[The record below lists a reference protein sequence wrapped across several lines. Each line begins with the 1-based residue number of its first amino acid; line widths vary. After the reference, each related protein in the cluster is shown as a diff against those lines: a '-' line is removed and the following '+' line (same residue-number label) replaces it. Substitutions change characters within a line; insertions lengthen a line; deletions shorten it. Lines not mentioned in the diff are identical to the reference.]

1 MTKFIG
7 RKLSVGRGKETSRGV
22 GVAPTHWL
30 NCLSFNHANKVTKAR
45 VEGIFGNITGGDK
58 ALVANKWAEGDMEV
72 EMGDKSFALML
83 LATLGTVSSA
93 VFSGANKHTYTL
105 QDDNQH
111 DSLSIHT
118 DDPIGDLIF
127 ELSMIESIAI
137 SITPDELVKYTVSF
151 KSKNSAG
158 NTVSSSYSAENKFL
172 GRHLTFKLGAATA
185 DLDGASGISLKT
197 LNIVFTKNLELDNVL
212 GTVQPEDILNK
223 LFTITG
229 DLELNY
235 EDRTWADYMLNGDYR
250 ALRLDLVNTDVTIG
264 TTNPAFRIDLS
275 KVDFEAWA
283 PEYGTDDIVTQSI
296 SFTALYDLGGNDNM
310 INDCYV
316 VNEDSEV

>member
-1 MTKFIG
+1 
-7 RKLSVGRGKETSRGV
+7 
-22 GVAPTHWL
+22 
-30 NCLSFNHANKVTKAR
+30 
-45 VEGIFGNITGGDK
+45 
-58 ALVANKWAEGDMEV
+58 
-72 EMGDKSFALML
+72 MGDKSFAVML

-93 VFSGANKHTYTL
+93 VFSGANKHSYTL

-127 ELSMIESIAI
+127 ELAMIESLSI

-172 GRHLTFKLGAATA
+172 GRYLTFKLASVTG
-185 DLDGASGISLKT
+185 DLDAASGISLKS
-197 LNIVFTKNLELDNVL
+197 LNITFTKNLELDNVL

-223 LFTITG
+223 LFTISG

-235 EDRTWADYMLNGDYR
+235 EDRTWANYMLDGSYR

-264 TTNPAFRIDLS
+264 TTNPAFRLDLS
-275 KVDFEAWA
+275 KVDFEGWE
-283 PEYGTDDIVTQSI
+283 PSLTLDEICTQSI
-296 SFTALYDLGGNDNM
+296 SFTALFDLGGNGNV

-316 VNEDSEV
+316 VNEDASI